1 MRLILTYPED
11 AKSQEMADAAVA
23 AARRVCDEAQEHPYM
38 AWRDHSRVNSGLN
51 IPGWVFSNTEIHA
64 ALVWAKALD
73 AAEHYLTVPEYCSV
87 EIEVEF
93 EPGDAVPGDL
103 PGPDRRVLRECWYW
117 RMHSIATSSTP

>member
-23 AARRVCDEAQEHPYM
+23 AAGRVCDQAQEHPYM
-38 AWRDHSRVNSGLN
+38 AWRDHSMVNSGLL
-51 IPGWVFSNTEIHA
+51 IPGWAFSDTEIRA
-64 ALVWAKALD
+64 AQVWADALD
-73 AAEHYLTVPEYCSV
+73 AAQEYLTVPEYCSV

-103 PGPDRRVLRECWYW
+103 PGPDRRLLRECWYW
-117 RMHSIATSSTP
+117 RMRTTATKRA

>member
-23 AARRVCDEAQEHPYM
+23 AARRVCDGAQEHPYM
-38 AWRDHSRVNSGLN
+38 AWRDHSMVNSGLL
-51 IPGWVFSNTEIHA
+51 IPGWAFSDTEIRA
-64 ALVWAKALD
+64 AQVWADALD
-73 AAEHYLTVPEYCSV
+73 AAQEYLTVPEYCSV

-117 RMHSIATSSTP
+117 RMRAIATKRA

>member
-11 AKSQEMADAAVA
+11 AKNQEMADAAVA

-38 AWRDHSRVNSGLN
+38 AWRDHSMVNSGLL
-51 IPGWVFSNTEIHA
+51 IPGWAFSDTEIRA
-64 ALVWAKALD
+64 AQVWADALD
-73 AAEHYLTVPEYCSV
+73 AAQEYLTVPEYCSV

-103 PGPDRRVLRECWYW
+103 PGPDRRLLRECWYW
-117 RMHSIATSSTP
+117 RMRTTATKRA

>member
-38 AWRDHSRVNSGLN
+38 AWRDHSMVNSGLL
-51 IPGWVFSNTEIHA
+51 IPGWAFSDTEIRA
-64 ALVWAKALD
+64 AQVWADALD
-73 AAEHYLTVPEYCSV
+73 AAQEYLTVPEYCSV

-103 PGPDRRVLRECWYW
+103 PGPDRRLLRECWYW
-117 RMHSIATSSTP
+117 RMRAIAAKRT

>member
-38 AWRDHSRVNSGLN
+38 AWRDHSMVNSGLL
-51 IPGWVFSNTEIHA
+51 IPGWAFSDTETRA
-64 ALVWAKALD
+64 AQVWADALD
-73 AAEHYLTVPEYCSV
+73 AAEEYLTVPEYCSV

-117 RMHSIATSSTP
+117 RMRAIATKRA

>member
-38 AWRDHSRVNSGLN
+38 AWRDHSMVNSGLL
-51 IPGWVFSNTEIHA
+51 IPGWAFSDTEIRA
-64 ALVWAKALD
+64 AQVWADALD
-73 AAEHYLTVPEYCSV
+73 AAQEYLTVPEYCSV
-87 EIEVEF
+87 EVEVEF

-103 PGPDRRVLRECWYW
+103 PGPDRRLLRECWYW
-117 RMHSIATSSTP
+117 RMRAIAAKRT

>member
-11 AKSQEMADAAVA
+11 AKNQEMADASLA

-38 AWRDHSRVNSGLN
+38 AWRDHSMVNSGLL
-51 IPGWVFSNTEIHA
+51 IPGWAFSDTEIRA
-64 ALVWAKALD
+64 AQVWADALD
-73 AAEHYLTVPEYCSV
+73 AAEEYLTVPEYCSV

-103 PGPDRRVLRECWYW
+103 PGPDRRLLRECWYW
-117 RMHSIATSSTP
+117 RMRTTATKRA